1 METKWST
8 VQRITG
14 GDEEYAVDVENQ
26 SGKHRLLTSNIERIE
41 EAVEV
46 GGVMVVDSA
55 PVALRVSATN
65 LTGRRVLLIQNQG
78 NTEIRVGTSSVSPSC
93 GFIVYRGGSA
103 TFNLSENVTLY
114 AISMGGDVPCCIME
128 VR

>member
-14 GDEEYAVDVENQ
+14 RDEEYAADVENQ

-41 EAVEV
+41 EAMEL
-46 GGVMVVDSA
+46 GGVMVGDSS
-55 PVALRVSATN
+55 PVALRVNTTN
-65 LTGRRVLLIQNQG
+65 LAGRRVLLIQNQG
-78 NTEIRVGTSSVSPSC
+78 ATEIRVGTSSVSSSC
-93 GFIVYRGGSA
+93 GFIIYRGGSA

-114 AISMGGDVPCCIME
+114 GISIGGDVPCCIME